1 VFDIGVQQ
9 TFRDLPEWLNE
20 VERYAGNAVHRIVIG
35 NKSDR
40 QDREVS
46 TELGTSFASENGMPY
61 LETSAKNSNNIDELF
76 LQLAQTLRDTH
87 TERRLKQ
94 PYGSGGGTSSTLQT
108 VKLTGNMSTKTEAK
122 SGGCCG

>member
-1 VFDIGVQQ
+1 MFDIGVQE
-9 TFRDLPEWLNE
+9 TFKSLHEWLHE

-40 QDREVS
+40 QDREVP
-46 TELGTSFASENGMPY
+46 TEYGNSFAKDNGMPY

-94 PYGSGGGTSSTLQT
+94 PYGSGGGTSSNLQT
-108 VKLTGNMSTKTEAK
+108 VKLTGNTSTKTEAK
-122 SGGCCG
+122 SGGCC